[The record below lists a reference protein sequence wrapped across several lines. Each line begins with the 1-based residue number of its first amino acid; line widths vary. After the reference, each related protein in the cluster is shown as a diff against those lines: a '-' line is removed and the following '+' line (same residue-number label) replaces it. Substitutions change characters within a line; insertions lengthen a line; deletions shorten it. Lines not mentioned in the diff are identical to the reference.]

1 MSNYQAHKI
10 FTCLLAWY
18 NENLKCKVRLYF
30 QTVELNLYLAIVMFF
45 YVLFLNKIS
54 KVLRPRK
61 DEVTLIDHQLFKFSC
76 VDY

>member
-1 MSNYQAHKI
+1 M
-10 FTCLLAWY
+10 CLLAWN

-45 YVLFLNKIS
+45 HVLFLNKIC
-54 KVLRPRK
+54 KVLRPGK
-61 DEVTLIDHQLFKFSC
+61 DEVTMIDHQLFKFSC